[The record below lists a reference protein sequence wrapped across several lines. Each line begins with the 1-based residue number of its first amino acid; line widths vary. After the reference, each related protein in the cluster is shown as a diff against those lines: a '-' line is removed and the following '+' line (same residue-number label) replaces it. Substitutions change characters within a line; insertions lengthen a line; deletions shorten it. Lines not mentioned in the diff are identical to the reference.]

1 MFITIVAAIII
12 FGMLV
17 ILHEFGHLAA
27 AKSVGIR
34 VNQFALGMGPV
45 IFRKQKGDTEY
56 SIRALPLGGFV
67 KLEGED
73 EDSFDDKSFNSKSI
87 PARMMVLAAGSIM
100 NLIFA
105 ILLIIILFFMN
116 GFPTNEIQSVVEGN
130 PAQLAGLRAGD
141 EIVEIQGNEIKSW
154 EDTVNAISKSTGD
167 QISITIDRDGNVQTI
182 VTDIVTDETGRRV
195 IGIIPANEK
204 AFFRSVT
211 EGTKYAFMMIA
222 IMLDFLVGIFKGQAS
237 TTDVVGPVGIFHLV
251 GEAARMGIPYVM
263 NFTAM
268 ISMNLAV
275 INLLP
280 FPALDGGRLLLLAVQ
295 GITGKKLNPEK
306 EGFIHFIGFVILI
319 GLMILVTFRDVER
332 FIL

>member
-1 MFITIVAAIII
+1 MFMTIVAAVII

-45 IFRKQKGDTEY
+45 IFKKQKGETEY

-73 EDSFDDKSFNSKSI
+73 EDSFDERSFNSKSI

-105 ILLIIILFFMN
+105 ILLIIILFFIN
-116 GFPTNEIQSVVEGN
+116 GFPTNEIGSVVEGN
-130 PAQLAGLRAGD
+130 PAQIAGLRAGD

-154 EDTVNAISKSTGD
+154 EDTVNAISKSTGS
-167 QISITIDRDGNVQTI
+167 QISITIDRDGAIQTI
-182 VTDIVTDETGRRV
+182 VTNIITDEDGRRI
-195 IGIIPANEK
+195 IGIIPANETS
-204 AFFRSVT
+204 FFRSVS
-211 EGTKYAFMMIA
+211 EGTKYAFMMIGV
-222 IMLDFLVGIFKGQAS
+222 MLDFLVGIFKGQAS
-237 TTDVVGPVGIFHLV
+237 TSDVVGPVGIFHLV
-251 GEAARMGIPYVM
+251 GEAAKMGLVYVI

-295 GITGKKLNPEK
+295 GITGKKIDPEK
-306 EGFIHFIGFVILI
+306 EGFIHFVGFVILI
-319 GLMILVTFRDVER
+319 GLMLLVTFRDVER

>member
-1 MFITIVAAIII
+1 MFITIISAIII

-17 ILHEFGHLAA
+17 ILHELGHLAA

-45 IFRKQKGDTEY
+45 IFRSKKGETEY
-56 SIRALPLGGFV
+56 SIRILPLGGFV

-73 EDSFDDKSFNSKSI
+73 EDSFDERSFNSKSI

-105 ILLIIILFFMN
+105 ILIIILLFFMN
-116 GFPTNEIQSVVEGN
+116 GFPTNEIGSVVEGN
-130 PAQLAGLRAGD
+130 PAQLAGLLPGDRIVGIQGKEVERWDDIVNTITESTGD
-141 EIVEIQGNEIKSW
+141 EI
-154 EDTVNAISKSTGD
+154 
-167 QISITIDRDGNVQTI
+167 SITVKREGSTRSFVSSIMK
-182 VTDIVTDETGRRV
+182 DETGRRV
-195 IGIIPANEK
+195 IGIVPAIEK
-204 AFFRSVT
+204 SFSRSIL
-211 EGTKYAFMMIA
+211 EGTKYSFMMVG
-222 IMLDFLVGIFKGQAS
+222 IMLDFLAGIFKGQAS
-237 TTDVVGPVGIFHLV
+237 TSDVVGPVGIFHLV
-251 GEAARMGIPYVM
+251 GEAARMGVVYVM

-280 FPALDGGRLLLLAVQ
+280 FPALDGGRLLLLFVQ
-295 GITGKKLNPEK
+295 GVSGKKLDPEK

-319 GLMILVTFRDVER
+319 GLMILVTFRDVNR